1 MNESNLVGVNEISQF
16 IYCPRRLY
24 YIKFYDTIESNY
36 YLVDGSL
43 KHARSSRRGGWV
55 LEFYLKSEKLGLH
68 GKIDVLEG
76 GDVMTPV
83 ERKRGKS
90 YYINDE
96 IQLAAYCML
105 LEEFIGEEINIG
117 YIYLYGSKS
126 RYPIHITPWHREKVL
141 EITEAIRSMNMDSI
155 PDFTDNPN
163 KCKNCSVVQYCMPL
177 ETKLLEK
184 RK

>member
-1 MNESNLVGVNEISQF
+1 MNESNLVGVNEINQF

-43 KHARSSRRGGWV
+43 KHARASRRGGWV
-55 LEFYLKSEKLGLH
+55 LEFYLRSEKLGLH
-68 GKIDVLEG
+68 GKIDVLED

-90 YYINDE
+90 YYLNDE
-96 IQLAAYCML
+96 VQLAAYCML
-105 LEEFIGEEINIG
+105 LEEFIGEAINVG

-126 RYPIHITPWHREKVL
+126 RHPIHITPWHREQVL
-141 EITEAIRSMNMDSI
+141 TITEAIRKMGLDSI
-155 PDFTDNPN
+155 PDFASNPN
-163 KCKNCSVVQYCMPL
+163 KCKKCSVVQYCMPY
-177 ETKLLEK
+177 ETKLLEA